1 VKEQKQ
7 EHRVPHR
14 SSGAV
19 LGHGEGS
26 HGVPRTTQKKL
37 LLPLQT
43 NLFQLVQACSQLLLC
58 TRTYEIILASN
69 FNSQLD
75 VCQYPN

>member
-7 EHRVPHR
+7 EHHVPHR

-19 LGHGEGS
+19 PGHGEGS
-26 HGVPRTTQKKL
+26 HGVPRTTLKKL

-43 NLFQLVQACSQLLLC
+43 YILSSDMFPITMQQNLL
-58 TRTYEIILASN
+58 
-69 FNSQLD
+69 NSTSF
-75 VCQYPN
+75 